1 VRFAPT
7 PEQAAMADAVRD
19 LLARACAPEVVR
31 AAWDDDGAAAR
42 EVLGQ
47 LGATGLLALL
57 VDEAHGGLGLDTT
70 TMVPALE
77 QVGYAGAPGP
87 VVDTV
92 TIAAPL
98 LAAAGH
104 PAAEE
109 VLAGGFVVAT
119 GLGRLDAPLPHALIA
134 DLFLL
139 EHDDGPRVFT
149 RDEVEVEPV
158 AAVDGARRLGRVR
171 PIGTGHQ
178 VDGDEGRTATSG
190 AARLETARLGTAAE
204 LIGLGQRMLDL
215 TVSYVQQREQ
225 FGTPVGVFQ
234 AVKHQLADAKKALAF
249 ARPAIRRAGYTL
261 AEGWASGPRDVA
273 VAKAVASDAAD
284 LTSRVAIQC
293 HGAIGYTVE
302 YDLHLYAKRTWALL
316 ADRGDASSHRLLVAD
331 QLGLPAGATR

>member
-19 LLARACAPEVVR
+19 LLARTCPPEVVR

-47 LGATGLLALL
+47 LGAAGLLALL
-57 VDEAHGGLGLDTT
+57 VDDAHGGLGLDTT

-104 PAAEE
+104 PDAEGI
-109 VLAGGFVVAT
+109 LAGGLVVAT
-119 GLGRLDAPLPHALIA
+119 GLGRAGAPIPHALIA
-134 DLFLL
+134 DLYLL

-171 PIGTGHQ
+171 PTGTGRR
-178 VDGDEGRTATSG
+178 VDGDEGRTAT
-190 AARLETARLGTAAE
+190 LGTAAE

-215 TVSYVQQREQ
+215 TVVYVQQREQ
-225 FGTPVGVFQ
+225 FGTPVGAFQ

-249 ARPAIRRAGYTL
+249 ARPAVRRAGYTL

-273 VAKAVASDAAD
+273 IAKAAASDAAD
-284 LTSRVAIQC
+284 LASRVAIQC

-331 QLGLPAGATR
+331 QLGIPAGATR